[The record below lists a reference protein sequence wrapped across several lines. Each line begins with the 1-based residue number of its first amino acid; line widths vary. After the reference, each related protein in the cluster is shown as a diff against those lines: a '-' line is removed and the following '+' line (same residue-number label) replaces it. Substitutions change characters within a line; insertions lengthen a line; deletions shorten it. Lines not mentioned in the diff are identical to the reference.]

1 MNLKK
6 SRFEWAC
13 KGSESSLQKF
23 LRNFAQWACILFGFM
38 TIFLMWY
45 IPFLIIT
52 VICAVVWI
60 VLFRNRKTE
69 YEFEYFSGD
78 LNIFKISNASR
89 RKKKFSCTL
98 DNISYIRKGID
109 EQNPMIKFYFNPE
122 NVYTMQVNNSQGK
135 NNIILEGDERFI
147 QILEQERKLRN

>member
-1 MNLKK
+1 
-6 SRFEWAC
+6 
-13 KGSESSLQKF
+13 
-23 LRNFAQWACILFGFM
+23 
-38 TIFLMWY
+38 MWY

-98 DNISYIRKGID
+98 DNINYIRKGID
-109 EQNPMIKFYFNPE
+109 EQNPMIKFYFSPE

-147 QILEQERKLRN
+147 QILEQERKLRS

>member
-1 MNLKK
+1 MNLKN
-6 SRFEWAC
+6 SRFEWTC

-23 LRNFAQWACILFGFM
+23 LRHFAQWACILFGFM

-98 DNISYIRKGID
+98 DNINYIRKGID
-109 EQNPMIKFYFNPE
+109 EQNPMIKFYFSPE

-147 QILEQERKLRN
+147 QILEQERKLRS